1 MSNTTIAQKLQ
12 LALNNKSD
20 IKSSLI
26 AKGINVGD
34 KMSEW
39 SDAIDNAQIGGVEPI
54 RATFAGSNSEIKIM
68 YSADWYNYGISK
80 LLANDKEVNTT
91 TLPANLDGYDVEYY
105 TLKLPEY
112 ALYNCKSLTS
122 VIISNSVTSIGGSA
136 FSNCIG
142 LTSIVVESGNKKYD
156 SRNNCNAIIETSTN
170 ELIVGCK
177 NTVIP
182 NSVTRIGGRAFSEC
196 AGLTSITIPDSVTR
210 IGEYAFY
217 NCRSLT
223 SITIQNGVI
232 SIGKAAFR
240 SCGSLTSVTIP
251 NSVITIGNEA
261 FSSCTSLT
269 SITIPNS
276 VISIGIYAF
285 SDCSSLTSVTIPNGV
300 TIIGD
305 STFYRCR
312 NLTSVTIPNSVTSI
326 GTDAFFS
333 CSSLAAIYSDGLRV
347 ELDVSDSH
355 QQFDAESIQSVIDT
369 WQEGG
374 AIRFSSESALDLKGK
389 LIVGEK
395 AHWEGNTLMYG
406 KGGGGYYY

>member
-12 LALNNKSD
+12 LALNNKSE

-80 LLANDKEVNTT
+80 LLANDQEVAITT

-105 TLKLPEY
+105 TLTLP
-112 ALYNCKSLTS
+112 
-122 VIISNSVTSIGGSA
+122 GSA
-136 FSNCIG
+136 F
-142 LTSIVVESGNKKYD
+142 
-156 SRNNCNAIIETSTN
+156 N
-170 ELIVGCK
+170 EC
-177 NTVIP
+177 
-182 NSVTRIGGRAFSEC
+182 GR
-196 AGLTSITIPDSVTR
+196 
-210 IGEYAFY
+210 
-217 NCRSLT
+217 
-223 SITIQNGVI
+223 
-232 SIGKAAFR
+232 
-240 SCGSLTSVTIP
+240 
-251 NSVITIGNEA
+251 
-261 FSSCTSLT
+261 
-269 SITIPNS
+269 
-276 VISIGIYAF
+276 
-285 SDCSSLTSVTIPNGV
+285 
-300 TIIGD
+300 
-305 STFYRCR
+305 
-312 NLTSVTIPNSVTSI
+312 LTSVTIPNSVTSI
-326 GTDAFFS
+326 GYQAFKDCSLLTSITIPDSVTVIVYNAFSGCSSLTKAEFASIESLCKIEFLSEDANPLYYAHHLYINGQEVTEVVIPNSITSINYYTFMNCSSLTSITIPDSVTFIGYCAFAGCSGLTSVTIPNSVTRTDGFVFKN
-333 CSSLAAIYSDGLRV
+333 CSSLAAIYSDGLQV

-374 AIRFSSESALDLKGK
+374 AIQFSLESALDLKGK